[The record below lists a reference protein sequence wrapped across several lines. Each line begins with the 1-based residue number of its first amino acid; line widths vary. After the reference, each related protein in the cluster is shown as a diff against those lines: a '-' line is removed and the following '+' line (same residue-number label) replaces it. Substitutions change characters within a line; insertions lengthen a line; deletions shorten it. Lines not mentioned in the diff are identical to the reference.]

1 MVFSVQSYGNY
12 GVSILVL
19 RDIFEDMNYGTRVLL
34 PFNNGRLEIYP
45 NGTDKIYVKV
55 PPDLITSNINLKVI
69 GLNTLN

>member
-19 RDIFEDMNYGTRVLL
+19 RDTFEDMNYGTRVLL
-34 PFNNGRLEIYP
+34 PFNNGNLEIYP

-69 GLNTLN
+69 GLNTLS